1 MAPRALDRS
10 AGTEASGAYALAM
23 PGLGTAS
30 VAGLFADPSR
40 VAMIDVL
47 MDSRE
52 HAVGALARAAGI
64 AASTATEHL
73 SRLEDGGV
81 VVVRRTG
88 RQRLVQLAGP
98 SVAAAYEALAELSDE
113 REANGLRAW
122 TRREQLRAARTCYD
136 HLAGRLGVAIADAA
150 LAAGAVAPDFSL
162 GRRARAWFGELGV
175 DLKAFPRGRRPLL
188 RVCTDWTERR
198 EHLAGALGAAIC
210 SAVLDA
216 GWAVRQPSS
225 RALRLT
231 PRGETELGSL
241 GIALTDTEA
250 LQARRASV

>member
-1 MAPRALDRS
+1 MPRLD
-10 AGTEASGAYALAM
+10 TAY
-23 PGLGTAS
+23 
-30 VAGLFADPSR
+30 VAGLFADRSR
-40 VAMIDVL
+40 VAMVDVL

-98 SVAAAYEALAELSDE
+98 SVAAAYEALAELSHE
-113 REANGLRAW
+113 REANGLREW
-122 TRREQLRAARTCYD
+122 TRSEELRAARTCYD

-150 LAAGAVAPDFSL
+150 LAAGAVEQDFSL
-162 GRRARAWFGELGV
+162 GRGARAWFGELGV
-175 DLKAFPRGRRPLL
+175 DLEALPRARRPVL
-188 RVCTDWTERR
+188 RVCTDWTERC

-216 GWAVRQPSS
+216 GWAVRQPLS

-241 GIALTDTEA
+241 GIALTDTSPVG
-250 LQARRASV
+250 RRPSLDDSFTPGA

>member
-1 MAPRALDRS
+1 MPR
-10 AGTEASGAYALAM
+10 
-23 PGLGTAS
+23 LGTAS

-136 HLAGRLGVAIADAA
+136 HLAGRFGVAIADAA
-150 LAAGAVAPDFSL
+150 LAAGAVDRDFSL
-162 GRRARAWFGELGV
+162 GRCARTWFGELGWTSRPSV
-175 DLKAFPRGRRPLL
+175 RRRPLV

-231 PRGETELGSL
+231 PGGETELGSL

>member
-1 MAPRALDRS
+1 MTPRD
-10 AGTEASGAYALAM
+10 
-23 PGLGTAS
+23 TAS

-47 MDSRE
+47 MDGRE
-52 HAVGALARAAGI
+52 HAAGALARAAGI

-73 SRLEDGGV
+73 SRLEEGGV

-88 RQRLVQLAGP
+88 RRRLVRLPGP
-98 SVAAAYEALAELSDE
+98 RVAAVYEALTELSHKSE
-113 REANGLRAW
+113 TTGLRGW

-136 HLAGRLGVAIADAA
+136 HLAGRLGVAVADAA
-150 LAAGAVAPDFSL
+150 QAAGAVERDFSL
-162 GRRARAWFGELGV
+162 GPDARAWLGKLGV
-175 DLKAFPRGRRPLL
+175 DIEALPRGRRPLL

-198 EHLAGALGAAIC
+198 EHLAGVLGAAIC

-216 GWAVRQPSS
+216 GWVVRQPAS

-231 PRGETELGSL
+231 TLGEAELGNL
-241 GIALTDTEA
+241 GIRNT
-250 LQARRASV
+250 SGP